1 MVRTDVDTN
10 SRPIVQ
16 YDTMCISK
24 AIALVN
30 HQKDKE
36 VDGEQWL
43 NLHSMITTL
52 CILKKMGFKRVQ
64 MEYV

>member
-1 MVRTDVDTN
+1 MVPTGVDTD
-10 SRPIVQ
+10 SGPIVQ

-36 VDGEQWL
+36 VDEEQWL

-52 CILKKMGFKRVQ
+52 CILRKMGFKRVQ